1 MPETP
6 HALADYGWNDRW
18 AAVAADQQSLTS
30 TPARVLRHDGHAV
43 LVGGDDG
50 VRQVHLRKVFP
61 PVAVGDFVLVDGEVV
76 VQILD
81 RQGLLQRAS
90 ADGSAAQPIAA
101 NVDVVA
107 IVCGLDRPLRTGRIE
122 RFVTLAWDSGSVPL
136 VVLTKAD
143 LADDI
148 DAAVTAAM
156 SAAPG
161 AEVLAVSSAA
171 VTGLDE
177 LRGLLADRTVVFVGE
192 SGAGKSSLLNALAG
206 SDLMKTGVVRRG
218 DHKGHHTTT
227 ARELHVLAGG
237 IRVIDTPG
245 VRAVGLWTDAAT
257 VDSVFDEITDLAA
270 ECRFADCAHDT
281 EPGCAVRHAVES
293 GALSGDR
300 FGSWQRLRREA
311 ASAELRADAR
321 ASRAANR
328 RFGKMVK
335 EAVKDKRPDR

>member
-6 HALADYGWNDRW
+6 HALADYGWTDRW

-143 LADDI
+143 LADDT

-206 SDLMKTGVVRRG
+206 SDLMKTGAVRRG

-245 VRAVGLWTDAAT
+245 VRAVLLT
-257 VDSVFDEITDLAA
+257 VRTTPSRDVP
-270 ECRFADCAHDT
+270 CAMRSSR
-281 EPGCAVRHAVES
+281 V
-293 GALSGDR
+293 L
-300 FGSWQRLRREA
+300 
-311 ASAELRADAR
+311 SAETGSARGSASGEKPPPPNCAPMPGPRGPPTADSAKWSKKPSKTSVPTAER
-321 ASRAANR
+321 
-328 RFGKMVK
+328 
-335 EAVKDKRPDR
+335 